1 MKEIDMEISMCGDPD
16 KVAKTRM
23 YVLPDGRF
31 FPVLGEPIAYTVEG
45 LESVGALV

>member
-31 FPVLGEPIAYTVEG
+31 FPVLGEPVAYTSEYLVA
-45 LESVGALV
+45 LGAIV